1 MKYGLIGERLTHS
14 FSKPIHETIGTYTY
28 ELKELSPDSLE
39 SFIRSKDFSGIN
51 VTIPYKS
58 DVIQYLDFLDENA
71 GKIGAVNTIINRN
84 GKLYGYNT
92 DFEGLK
98 GLILKNGFDLKN
110 KKVLILGSGGTG
122 KTAAVVCESLD
133 SSEII
138 TVSRNGAVNYKNV
151 HSLHNDADFII
162 NTTPCG
168 MYPDNYSAPVEL
180 SSFEKLEGVIDVVYN
195 PLTTKLSLEA
205 AKLGIKNCNG
215 LYMLVLQAV
224 CSARKFTDTDLD
236 AEITAKN
243 IYRKILAQK
252 QNIVLIGM
260 PGSGKTT
267 VGKALA
273 EKTGRIFI
281 DTDELIKNTHG
292 DIASIFAEGEHYFRD
307 IETTAVKKAS
317 INNAAIIA
325 TGGGAVLRQE
335 NVDALKQ
342 NGVLFFLDRALE
354 NIEPTADRPLSKNAE
369 SLKKLFYERF
379 ERYLEVSDYQI
390 KVDTSV
396 ENTVNRITEILNE
409 NSYN

>member
-39 SFIRSKDFSGIN
+39 SFIRSKDFLGIN

-151 HSLHNDADFII
+151 YSLHDDADFII

-236 AEITAKN
+236 AEITAEK
-243 IYRKILAQK
+243 IYREILAQK

-292 DIASIFAEGEHYFRD
+292 DIASIFAEGEQYFRD